1 MASIGFRIR
10 SKANKPVSIYT
21 YVNMGS
27 GIQTIE
33 VKTGFTI
40 HPNDW
45 SKKKQQPKQ
54 STGVLKNLNY
64 SIQELKNALINEINN
79 SLTKS
84 TIYDNNWLRKSINN
98 HFNRVDKVDDSIII
112 NSISAYIAN
121 AKVKRGAKGKIGL
134 DKKTIDRWNYFQ
146 NVFFEFQKHT
156 EEALTFSALDRD
168 FVDSFTNWLLEEKKY
183 SKNSAGK
190 FISQLKT
197 ICKDAYSRG
206 VDVPLYFLQI
216 KGFKEPKNERILNI
230 ISIEEQKKIKELKLE
245 SQSLENIRKWI
256 LIGLSI
262 GQRISDLL
270 LITKENVRFNK
281 DGYMIIDIIQKKTGS
296 EVSPV
301 IADKEIIELVYPDL
315 PYKISEQKFNKY
327 MKMVCK
333 KASIDKIVKG
343 YKMNSKTNRK
353 EIVNLPKYEMLSS
366 HDLRRSF
373 ATNYFDIVP
382 TSILMNLTGHTK
394 ESTFLEYI
402 GKSQNKD
409 YYADAFI
416 KAIQS

>member
-10 SKANKPVSIYT
+10 SKANKSVSIYA
-21 YVNMGS
+21 YVNIGS
-27 GIQTIE
+27 GTQTIE

-45 SKKKQQPKQ
+45 SQKKQQPKQ
-54 STGVLKNLNY
+54 NTGVLKNLNH
-64 SIQELKNALINEINN
+64 SIQGLKNALINEINN

-84 TIYDNNWLRKSINN
+84 TIYNNDWLRKSIHN
-98 HFNRVDKVDDSIII
+98 HFNRVDKIDESIIV
-112 NSISAYIAN
+112 NSISGYIAN
-121 AKVKRGAKGKIGL
+121 AKVKRGSKGKIGL
-134 DKKTIDRWNYFQ
+134 DKKTIVRWNYFQ
-146 NVFFEFQKHT
+146 NVFIEFQKYAK
-156 EEALTFSALDRD
+156 EVLIFRALDRD

-206 VDVPLYFLQI
+206 IDVPLYYLQI

-230 ISIEEQKKIKELKLE
+230 ISLKEQKKIKELKLD

-270 LITKENVRFNK
+270 IITKENVRFTK
-281 DGYMIIDIIQKKTGS
+281 DGYMIIDIIQKKTGT

-301 IADKEIIELVYPDL
+301 IADKEIIDLVYPNL
-315 PYKISEQKFNKY
+315 PYRISEQKFNQY
-327 MKMVCK
+327 MKLVCK
-333 KASIDKIVKG
+333 EASIDQLVKG
-343 YKMNSKTNRK
+343 YKLNKETKRK
-353 EIVNLPKYEMLSS
+353 ELVNLPKYELLSS

-373 ATNYFDIVP
+373 ATNYFDMVP
-382 TSILMNLTGHTK
+382 TSILMNLTGHSK
-394 ESTFLEYI
+394 ESTFLEYV
-402 GKSQNKD
+402 GKSQDKD
-409 YYADAFI
+409 YYSEAFI